1 MAQDTT
7 RTVKKLFVFAIVM
20 FGFGYVM
27 VPIYDVLCDITGLN
41 GKTGE
46 ISQSEAETNRV
57 DVDRLVTVEF
67 DTNVNPAL
75 PWKFKVAEYKMKIH
89 PGEIAEAVFIV
100 ENKSDKSVIG
110 QAVPSVAPAQASLYF
125 NKTECFCCIKQVLGP
140 RERKEMIVRF
150 VVDSKLPEKITT
162 MTLSYTFFRV
172 PDSNDVIVS
181 DKKSVKAINT
191 KDW

>member
-1 MAQDTT
+1 MTQDIT
-7 RTVKKLFVFAIVM
+7 RTVKKLGLFAIAM

-46 ISQSEAETNRV
+46 ISQSEAETKRV

-75 PWKFKVAEYKMKIH
+75 PWKFKAAEYKMKVH

-100 ENKSDKSVIG
+100 ENESDRSVIG
-110 QAVPSVAPAQASLYF
+110 QAVPSVAPAQASLFF
-125 NKTECFCCIKQVLGP
+125 NKTECFCFTKQILEPG
-140 RERKEMIVRF
+140 ERKEIIVRF
-150 VVDSKLPEKITT
+150 VVDTELPKKIST

-172 PDSNDVIVS
+172 PDSNDVTAS
-181 DKKSVKAINT
+181 DKKAVKAINAEG
-191 KDW
+191 

>member
-1 MAQDTT
+1 MTQDIT
-7 RTVKKLFVFAIVM
+7 RTVKKLGLFAIAM
-20 FGFGYVM
+20 FGFGYVL

-46 ISQSEAETNRV
+46 ISQSEAETKRV

-75 PWKFKVAEYKMKIH
+75 PWKFKAAEYKMKVH

-100 ENKSDKSVIG
+100 ENESDRSVIG

-125 NKTECFCCIKQVLGP
+125 NKTECFCFTKQILEPG
-140 RERKEMIVRF
+140 ERKEIIVRF
-150 VVDSKLPEKITT
+150 VVDTELPKKIST

-172 PDSNDVIVS
+172 PDSNDVTVS
-181 DKKSVKAINT
+181 DKKAVKAINAEG
-191 KDW
+191 